1 MQNETTSALA
11 KLSPS
16 AGVGGATL
24 FGIPLPDVV
33 LYMTLLYTALQI
45 IILIRDKVYKP
56 WKEKRDGRN
65 R

>member
-1 MQNETTSALA
+1 MQSETTSALA

-45 IILIRDKVYKP
+45 FILVRDKVWKP